1 MLNNARFTPSNAPHK
16 TVTGIQFSIM
26 GSDEITRQSVALINS
41 TDLFE
46 KGKPRMNG
54 LYDLRMGTIDK
65 KMTCQTCMGNLINC
79 QGHFGH
85 LPLALPMYNIC
96 YMKQVFK
103 ILQCVC
109 IKCSALLLPKD
120 ERHHTGPN
128 PTKTRAMLRFKRIF
142 EDVRKMGTCFEC
154 ECQQPKWVLDTN
166 MNIQCV
172 FETATNTITTKMIL
186 NILRKISDEDCLRMG
201 HDPQYAHPQN
211 MIIEVLPVPPPVVRP
226 SIIMDPTARTQD
238 DLTHKLLEIIKTNQ
252 QIEKAIE
259 TRVAPNVLDELVN
272 LLQFHINTYI
282 DNEIPGQPQATQ
294 RTGRPIKSIGQ
305 RIKTKEGRV
314 RGNLMG
320 KRVDFSARTV
330 ITAEPNI
337 MLDELG
343 VPETIARN
351 LTFAET
357 VTDYNRDFLQKCVAT
372 GPEPKGIK
380 EVGARYVI
388 QQSTKKQ
395 KDLRFAQDLE
405 LENGD
410 VVERH
415 LMDGD
420 YVVFNRQPTLHKMS
434 MMGHRVR
441 VMKGNTFRLNLSAT
455 SPYNA
460 DGTIQCKLIAL

>member
-16 TVTGIQFSIM
+16 NVTGIQFSIM
-26 GSDEITRQSVALINS
+26 GSHEITKQSVAIINS
-41 TDLFE
+41 TELFE
-46 KGKPRMNG
+46 KGYPKVNG

-65 KMTCQTCMGNLINC
+65 KFKCQSCSGDLINC

-85 LPLALPMYNIC
+85 MKLAIPMYNIC
-96 YMKQVFK
+96 FMKQVFK

-109 IKCSALLLPKD
+109 IRCSTLLLPKQD
-120 ERHHTGPN
+120 AFKNGTN
-128 PTKTRAMLRFKRIF
+128 PSKARAILRFKRIF
-142 EDVRKMGTCFEC
+142 ETVKKMGVCPDC
-154 ECQQPKWVLDTN
+154 EFQQPKWVLDN

-172 FETATNTITTKMIL
+172 FENSTNTITTKMIL
-186 NILRKISDEDCLRMG
+186 NILRKITDVDCNRMG
-201 HDPQYAHPQN
+201 HDPVFAHPQN
-211 MIIEVLPVPPPVVRP
+211 MMIEVLPVPPPVVRP

-238 DLTHKLLEIIKTNQ
+238 DLTHKLIEIIKSNQ
-252 QIEKAIE
+252 QIEKALQ
-259 TRVAPNVLDELVN
+259 TKVTPAVFDEYVS

-351 LTFAET
+351 LTFSEM
-357 VTDYNRDFLQKCVAT
+357 VTDFNKTFLQKCVDV
-372 GPEPKGIK
+372 GPTPKGTK
-380 EVGARYVI
+380 DVGARYVTLNR
-388 QQSTKKQ
+388 TKKQ
-395 KDLRFAQDLE
+395 KDLRFVHDLK
-405 LENGD
+405 LESGD

-434 MMGHRVR
+434 MMGHKVR
-441 VMKGNTFRLNLSAT
+441 VMKGKTFRLNLSAT
-455 SPYNA
+455 QPYNA
-460 DGTIQCKLIAL
+460 DPYNARYILAL